1 MATFLTSR
9 LSRHLPSLLRSSTL
23 RAAAYSTGVRAK
35 KWVLIKQF
43 DGFPK
48 HTDFELHEETLP
60 PLQEGEYLCQA
71 EWISVDPYQRAYMIN
86 YQVPVPMIGL
96 QVARVLE
103 SRAPSIAE
111 GSYVVGGMGWR
122 THAIRNAERDE
133 AGALPFSTAPMP
145 EMGAIS
151 RSHAVGVCGMPGNT
165 AYFGLLELCDPQP
178 GETVVVSGA
187 AGAVGAL
194 VGQIAKIRGCRVVGF
209 AGTDAKCDWLKSL
222 GFDAAI
228 NYKTC
233 EDIDSALKAAV
244 PKGIDCY
251 FDNVGGLL
259 SHRIRQQMNE
269 FGRVSICGSIASYN
283 DRTGETA
290 QVDVPENQI
299 LFKQLKVEGFIVTRW
314 DKEGTWQKGIDQMA
328 AWIRE
333 GKIKVQETVTEGF
346 QNMPKAFI
354 GMLKGENTGK
364 AVVKATVE

>member
-1 MATFLTSR
+1 MKADKFT
-9 LSRHLPSLLRSSTL
+9 LLRH
-23 RAAAYSTGVRAK
+23 
-35 KWVLIKQF
+35 F
-43 DGFPK
+43 DGAPQEA
-48 HTDFELHEETLP
+48 DFALETEELPELKP
-60 PLQEGEYLCQA
+60 GEFLCEA
-71 EWISVDPYQRAYMIN
+71 EFLSVDPYMRPYTRQMK
-86 YQVPVPMIGL
+86 PPFTMIGT

-103 SRAPSIAE
+103 SKSDKFPV
-111 GSYVVGGMGWR
+111 GSRVVGALGWR
-122 THAIRNAERDE
+122 SRTVGSEDMPTAQFGMRPCTGLGELPLSY
-133 AGALPFSTAPMP
+133 ALGS
-145 EMGAIS
+145 
-151 RSHAVGVCGMPGNT
+151 CGMPGNT
-165 AYFGLLELCDPQP
+165 AYFGFLEICQP
-178 GETVVVSGA
+178 KEGETVVVTGA
-187 AGAVGAL
+187 AGAVGSL
-194 VGQIAKIRGCRVVGF
+194 VGQIAQIRGCRVVGF

>member
-9 LSRHLPSLLRSSTL
+9 LARHLPSLLRSSTL

-60 PLQEGEYLCQA
+60 PLQDGEYLCQA

-209 AGTDAKCDWLKSL
+209 AGSDDKCEWLKSI
-222 GFDAAI
+222 GYDAAI
-228 NYKTC
+228 NYKTAKH
-233 EDIDSALKAAV
+233 SRALREAAPAGV
-244 PKGIDCY
+244 DCY
-251 FDNVGGLL
+251 FDNVGGWL
-259 SHRIRQQMNE
+259 SDAVVCQMNL
-269 FGRVSICGSIASYN
+269 FGRVSLCGAIAGYN
-283 DRTGETA
+283 DPAGRRTL
-290 QVDVPENQI
+290 VPMIQFPM
-299 LFKQLKVEGFIVTRW
+299 LSQQLRMEGFIVSRW
-314 DKEGTWQKGIDQMA
+314 SDRWLEGVTQMRQ
-328 AWIRE
+328 WLEE
-333 GKIKVQETVTEGF
+333 GKLKAEETITDGF
-346 QNMPKAFI
+346 ENLPEAFM
-354 GMLKGENTGK
+354 GMLSGKNTGK
-364 AVVKATVE
+364 AVVRV